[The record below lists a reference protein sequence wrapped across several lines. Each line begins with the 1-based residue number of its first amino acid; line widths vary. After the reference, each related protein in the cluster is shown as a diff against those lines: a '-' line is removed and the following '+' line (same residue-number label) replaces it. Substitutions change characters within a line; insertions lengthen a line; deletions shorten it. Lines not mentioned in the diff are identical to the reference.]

1 MKKTLLLLIAGFVT
15 LQAGIVIKESSCDV
29 YTTAHNLQK
38 ILKQKGIKT
47 FAKINHA
54 ANAKSVGMQ
63 LDPSIA
69 IIFGKP
75 KMGTLLMQE
84 DPSIGLDL
92 PLKVLIYHDKNGHTK
107 MAYKDGNYL
116 KEHYN
121 IKKHAKLLNKVTQ
134 VLENITNKA
143 GQCKKD

>member
-1 MKKTLLLLIAGFVT
+1 MIAGFVT

-29 YTTAHNLQK
+29 STTAHNLQK
-38 ILKQKGIKT
+38 ILKKKGIKV
-47 FAKINHA
+47 FAKINHS

-63 LDPSIA
+63 LSPSIA
-69 IIFGKP
+69 IVFGKP
-75 KMGTLLMQE
+75 KLGTLLMKE

-92 PLKVLIYHDKNGHTK
+92 PLKVLIYQDKNGRTK
-107 MAYKDGNYL
+107 MAYKDGEYL

-121 IKKHAKLLNKVTQ
+121 IKKHVKLLNKVTH
-134 VLENITNKA
+134 VLENISNKA

>member
-1 MKKTLLLLIAGFVT
+1 MIAGFVT

-29 YTTAHNLQK
+29 STTAHNLQK
-38 ILKQKGIKT
+38 ILKKKGIKV
-47 FAKINHA
+47 FAKINHS

-69 IIFGKP
+69 IVFGKP
-75 KMGTLLMQE
+75 KLGTLLMKE

-92 PLKVLIYHDKNGHTK
+92 PLKVLIYQDKNGRTK
-107 MAYKDGNYL
+107 MAYKDGEYL

-121 IKKHAKLLNKVTQ
+121 IKKHVKLLNKVTH
-134 VLENITNKA
+134 VLENISNKA

>member
-1 MKKTLLLLIAGFVT
+1 MKKLLLMLIAGLVS

-29 YTTAHNLQK
+29 YTTAYNLQK
-38 ILKQKGIKT
+38 ILKQKGIKI

-54 ANAKSVGMQ
+54 ANAESVGMQ

-69 IIFGKP
+69 IVFGKP

-92 PLKVLIYHDKNGHTK
+92 PLKVLIYQDKNGRTK
-107 MAYKDGNYL
+107 MAYKDGEYL
-116 KEHYN
+116 KSHYN

>member
-1 MKKTLLLLIAGFVT
+1 MKKLLVLLIAGLVS
-15 LQAGIVIKESSCDV
+15 LQAGIVIKESGCDV
-29 YTTAHNLQK
+29 YTTAHRLQK
-38 ILKQKGIKT
+38 ILKHKGIKI

-75 KMGTLLMQE
+75 KMGTLLMRE

-92 PLKVLIYHDKNGHTK
+92 PLKVLIYHDKNGQTK

>member
-1 MKKTLLLLIAGFVT
+1 MKKLLLIVATVLS
-15 LQAGIVIKESSCDV
+15 LQAGIVVKESECDV

-38 ILKQKGIKT
+38 ILKSKGIKI

-54 ANAKSVGMQ
+54 ANAKSINMALQ
-63 LDPSIA
+63 PSIA
-69 IIFGKP
+69 IVFGKP

-92 PLKVLIYHDKNGHTK
+92 PLKVLIFQDKNGHTK
-107 MAYKDGNYL
+107 MAYKDGNYFA
-116 KEHYN
+116 KHYN
-121 IKKHAKLLNKVTQ
+121 IKKHRKLLHKITNLLQ
-134 VLENITNKA
+134 NITNKA

>member
-1 MKKTLLLLIAGFVT
+1 MAGFIT

-29 YTTAHNLQK
+29 YTTAHTLQK
-38 ILKQKGIKT
+38 ILKKKGIKV
-47 FAKINHA
+47 FAKINHS

-63 LDPSIA
+63 LSPSIA
-69 IIFGKP
+69 IVFGKP
-75 KMGTLLMQE
+75 KMGTLLMKE

-92 PLKVLIYHDKNGHTK
+92 PLKVLIYQDKNGRTK
-107 MAYKDGNYL
+107 IAYKDGEYL

-121 IKKHAKLLNKVTQ
+121 IKKHVKLLNKVTHI
-134 VLENITNKA
+134 LENISNKA

>member
-1 MKKTLLLLIAGFVT
+1 MKKLLLILIAGLVS

-29 YTTAHNLQK
+29 YTTAHRLQK
-38 ILKQKGIKT
+38 ILKSKDIKV

-63 LDPSIA
+63 LSPSIA
-69 IIFGKP
+69 IVFGKP

-92 PLKVLIYHDKNGHTK
+92 PLKVLIYQDKNGRTK
-107 MAYKDGNYL
+107 MAYKDGEYL
-116 KEHYN
+116 KSHYN